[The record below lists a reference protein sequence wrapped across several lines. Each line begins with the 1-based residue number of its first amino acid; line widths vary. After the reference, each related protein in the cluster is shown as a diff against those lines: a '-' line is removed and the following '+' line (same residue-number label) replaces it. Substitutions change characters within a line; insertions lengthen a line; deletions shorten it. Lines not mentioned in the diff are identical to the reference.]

1 LVFKYMYC
9 IKYIE
14 LAFHI
19 SNFYFYNNN
28 YLKLMQDADIRK
40 LLHPY
45 LERKNRKYKDTIIVD
60 ELDLC
65 SGLSRIDI
73 AVINGII
80 HGYEIKSEED
90 TLNRLPNQIS
100 YYNKSLEKITIATN
114 KSHIKKIDKFVP
126 EWWGLIL
133 ITDKDKQKRIIE
145 LRQART
151 NPLLNNLSLLQIL
164 WKNELISVSN
174 KYNIKISCQSNKRK
188 LRESIA
194 NCLDT
199 SILSQEVRTALKSR
213 QNWRS

>member
-1 LVFKYMYC
+1 MYC

-19 SNFYFYNNN
+19 SSFYFYNNN

>member
-1 LVFKYMYC
+1 
-9 IKYIE
+9 
-14 LAFHI
+14 
-19 SNFYFYNNN
+19 
-28 YLKLMQDADIRK
+28 MQDADIRK